1 MNVAVRAV
9 SPSLVLL
16 LITASFVMAQERT
29 APAQPD
35 ILILMPDQMR
45 GDCLSVLGHPVAQT
59 PHFDGLARNGALFRR
74 AYATVPSC
82 IPARHAFLTGRFPQ
96 TTGVV
101 GFAGR
106 PITVPTLPQELKKAG
121 YATAL
126 VGRNMHQIPARE
138 GYGYA
143 TQVLGSTYIDND
155 QYDRDLRAA
164 APESGGIRAVVERL
178 GLSFNGWE
186 AKAWPLAD
194 ELHPTAWVVQQA
206 TKVLGEASAKQPLFL
221 TASFYAPHSP
231 LFPAKA
237 IFEQCLAAEL
247 PKPAHGSWVDWPSLS
262 PVGDAQQHR
271 VRLEGETLRNAQA
284 GYFAMICQ
292 LDSAIGP
299 LLDAFRKRSRE
310 AGRPWLI
317 VVISDHGEMLGDHG
331 YYRKCEPYEGS
342 ANIPFLIAGAAELG
356 LVAGLRSNQ
365 PVCLEDLMPTLLELA
380 GAKVPADLDGISLT
394 AVMRAK
400 TKHVRDWLHCEHAD
414 CYSQEQAFHSLTDG
428 RWKYIWRPLDGAEQL
443 FDLDGDPREERDL
456 VREEASHPELLRWRS
471 LLVEQLRLRPEGF
484 SDGEKLMPGRPYP
497 ALPRQRR

>member
-1 MNVAVRAV
+1 LSIAARAA
-9 SPSLVLL
+9 SQALVLL
-16 LITASFVMAQERT
+16 LFTAAFVMAQERR
-29 APAQPD
+29 PQAQPD

-45 GDCLSVLGHPVAQT
+45 GDCLSVLGHPVAHT
-59 PHFDGLARNGALFRR
+59 PHFDGLARSGALFRR

-106 PITVPTLPQELKKAG
+106 PITVPTLPQELAKIG
-121 YATAL
+121 YTTAL

-143 TQVLGSTYIDND
+143 TQVLGSTYIDDD

-164 APESGGIRAVVERL
+164 APESGGVRAVVQRL

-194 ELHPTAWVVQQA
+194 DLHPTAWVVQQA
-206 TKVLGEASAKQPLFL
+206 TKLLGEASARQPLFL

-231 LFPAKA
+231 LFPTRAF
-237 IFEQCLAAEL
+237 FEPCLAAEL
-247 PKPAHGSWVDWPSLS
+247 PKPAHGSWVDWQSLS
-262 PVGDAQQHR
+262 PKGDAQQHR
-271 VRLEGETLRNAQA
+271 VRLEGVTLRNAQA
-284 GYFAMICQ
+284 GYFAMIRQ
-292 LDSAIGP
+292 IDSAIGP
-299 LLDAFRKRSRE
+299 LLEAFRKRSRE
-310 AGRPWLI
+310 AGRPWLV

-342 ANIPFLIAGAAELG
+342 ANIPFLIAGSDELG
-356 LVAGLRSNQ
+356 FVAGLRSSQ

-380 GAKVPADLDGISLT
+380 GATTPGGLDGISLT
-394 AVMRAK
+394 GVLRGK
-400 TKHVRDWLHCEHAD
+400 TEHVRDWLHCEHAD
-414 CYSQEQAFHSLTDG
+414 CYSREQAFQSLTDG
-428 RWKYIWRPLDGAEQL
+428 HWKFIWRPLDGSEQL
-443 FDLDGDPREERDL
+443 FDLDQDPHEEHDL
-456 VREEASHPELLRWRS
+456 AREEASHPTLLRWRR
-471 LLVEQLRLRPEGF
+471 LLVDRLRDRPEGF